1 MRLNRQDLLRNLMW
15 LALGLLVGA
24 AFGLF
29 LGWVAW
35 PAEFSETDPTF
46 LDDRYQR
53 DYALMI
59 ASAYSLDGDLS
70 TAQRRLRT
78 LGLEDST
85 GWLLLVTVDH
95 ILNGGDQTGSR
106 HLVKL
111 SSDLGLYSPAMD
123 PYLPAES
130 LETDSG
136 S

>member
-1 MRLNRQDLLRNLMW
+1 MRIASLNLWRSLLW
-15 LALGLLVGA
+15 LALGLLIGV

-35 PAEFSETDPTF
+35 PAEFSETDPSF
-46 LDDRYQR
+46 LDDSYQR

-59 ASAYSLDGDLS
+59 ASAYSLDGDLPA
-70 TAQRRLRT
+70 AQRRLRG

-95 ILNGGDQTGSR
+95 ILNSGDQIGSR
-106 HLVKL
+106 HLARL
-111 SSDLGLYSPAMD
+111 ASDLGLYSPAMD

-130 LETDSG
+130 LEANGGT
-136 S
+136 

>member
-1 MRLNRQDLLRNLMW
+1 MRLTSQNLLRSLLW
-15 LALGLLVGA
+15 LALGLLVGV

-46 LDDRYQR
+46 LDESYQR

-70 TAQRRLRT
+70 TAQRRLRS

-95 ILNGGDQTGSR
+95 ILNSGDQMGSR
-106 HLVKL
+106 HLVGL

-130 LETDSG
+130 LETDGES
-136 S
+136 

>member
-1 MRLNRQDLLRNLMW
+1 MSLTRQDLLRSLMW
-15 LALGLLVGA
+15 LALGLLVGV

-46 LDDRYQR
+46 LDDSYQR

-59 ASAYSLDGDLS
+59 ASAYSVDGDLA
-70 TAQRRLRT
+70 TAQRRLRG

-85 GWLLLVTVDH
+85 GWLLIVTVDH
-95 ILNGGDQTGSR
+95 ILNSGDQTVSR

-123 PYLPAES
+123 PYLPADS
-130 LETDSG
+130 LEADGG

>member
-1 MRLNRQDLLRNLMW
+1 MW
-15 LALGLLVGA
+15 LGLGLLLGV

-46 LDDRYQR
+46 LNDDYQR

-59 ASAYSLDGDLS
+59 ASSYTLEGDLS
-70 TAQRRLRT
+70 IAQRRLRS
-78 LGLEDST
+78 LGLEDSS
-85 GWLLLVTVDH
+85 GWLLLVTVDY
-95 ILNGGDQTGSR
+95 ILNSGDETGSR

-130 LETDSG
+130 LEASSG

>member
-1 MRLNRQDLLRNLMW
+1 
-15 LALGLLVGA
+15 LVGV

-35 PAEFSETDPTF
+35 PAEFSETEPSF
-46 LDDRYQR
+46 LDDNYQR

-59 ASAYSLDGDLS
+59 ASAYSLDGDLA
-70 TAQRRLRT
+70 TAQRRLRS

-85 GWLLLVTVDH
+85 GWLLILTIDH
-95 ILNGGDQTGSR
+95 ILNSGDQTGSR

-111 SSDLGLYSPAMD
+111 ASDLGLYSPAMD
-123 PYLPAES
+123 PYLPADS
-130 LETDSG
+130 LEADSG